1 MHEEINEMGVQYIFI
16 ADDIGIASIFPAI
29 KFKLTELNCQH
40 VALLYF
46 SVNKQ
51 HVFQKELQIL
61 ERRFSTQLFV
71 SYISKEFESNT
82 AFPNEEIEAVLNA
95 NTMQR
100 MEFILSGNKEFVEKV
115 KNVLVFFDINEVQI
129 QEQFFTE

>member
-1 MHEEINEMGVQYIFI
+1 MHKDIKDMGVHHIFI
-16 ADDIGIASIFPAI
+16 ADDIGIASIFPVI
-29 KFKLTELNCQH
+29 KFKLTDLNCQH
-40 VALLYF
+40 VSLLYF

-61 ERRFSTQLFV
+61 ERRFPTQLFV
-71 SYISKEFESNT
+71 SYITKEFEGNI

-100 MEFILSGNKEFVEKV
+100 MDFIISGNKEFVEKV
-115 KNVLVFFDINEVQI
+115 NNVLNFFDINEVQI